1 MRPGDILTHCFRPF
15 PNNPAT
21 AEGGVRGAVLEARER
36 GVIFDIGHGMGSF
49 AFKTARTMLANGFA
63 PDCIS
68 SDVHALC
75 IDGPAFDLLTTM
87 SKFLCLGMPLGDVV
101 RAATEAPA
109 QRFAAER
116 SWGLPTRRGR
126 RRVGPCARKRR
137 LRLCGRDR
145 RASRRP
151 FAPFR
156 ARRCAERPM
165 VGWLMISFKSERFRM
180 SEPMTT
186 STPEQRLAA
195 LGLTL
200 PAVPA
205 PVANYV
211 PYRWAGNLLFL
222 SGQGP
227 KLPDG
232 SFQAGR
238 LGRDASV
245 EDGYRAA
252 RTVGL
257 QLLAVAKSA
266 VGEFVACRSGDQAAR
281 HGQRRAGLRRSP
293 EGHQRLFRPSGRGAW
308 RRRPPCSLGGWDGL
322 PA

>member
-1 MRPGDILTHCFRPF
+1 MVD
-15 PNNPAT
+15 
-21 AEGGVRGAVLEARER
+21 
-36 GVIFDIGHGMGSF
+36 
-49 AFKTARTMLANGFA
+49 
-63 PDCIS
+63 
-68 SDVHALC
+68 
-75 IDGPAFDLLTTM
+75 DLFQ
-87 SKFLCLGMPLGDVV
+87 SK
-101 RAATEAPA
+101 
-109 QRFAAER
+109 
-116 SWGLPTRRGR
+116 
-126 RRVGPCARKRR
+126 
-137 LRLCGRDR
+137 
-145 RASRRP
+145 
-151 FAPFR
+151 
-156 ARRCAERPM
+156 
-165 VGWLMISFKSERFRM
+165 RFRM

-200 PAVPA
+200 PAVPT

-232 SFQAGR
+232 SFEAGR
-238 LGRDASV
+238 LGKDASV

-266 VGEFVACRSGDQAAR
+266 LGELVACRSGDQAAR
-281 HGQRRAGLRRSP
+281 HGQRRAGLRRPP
-293 EGHQRLFRPSGRGAW
+293 ESHQRLFRPSGRGAW

-322 PA
+322 PAQPDNRRDRSHSADQVVTWVRRKRAPVCAREAGRETCEDRRSF